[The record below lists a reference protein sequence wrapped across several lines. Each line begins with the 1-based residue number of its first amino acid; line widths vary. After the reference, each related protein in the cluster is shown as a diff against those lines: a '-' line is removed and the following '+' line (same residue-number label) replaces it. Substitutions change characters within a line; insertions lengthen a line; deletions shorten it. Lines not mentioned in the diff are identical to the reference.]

1 MRRVAPHGKRAL
13 KRPACGDGST
23 IPEMT
28 TYQIPSDEVHLWRAS
43 LDVSDQLAADLRV
56 LLDHNELQRAD
67 RFRVPHA
74 ARRFIAARAVLRT
87 LLGRVIG
94 TDPADVEFEYSERGK
109 PSVAGAPH
117 FNASDSGDTVVVA
130 MASAE
135 IGVDVEGL
143 RPVSNRDR
151 LARRICTDHELEQ
164 LAALSETEADAWL
177 LRLWTFKEAALK
189 AVGLGLPGGLR
200 NVDVDLHPGRPP
212 QLRQLREHC
221 DGWSL
226 LTADIDH
233 DLLCSIVVRG
243 DGWRLITREF
253 TFQST

>member
-1 MRRVAPHGKRAL
+1 
-13 KRPACGDGST
+13 
-23 IPEMT
+23 MT
-28 TYQIPSDEVHLWRAS
+28 AFDLPPDEVHLWHAS
-43 LDVSDQLAADLRV
+43 LDIGNDVATELRA
-56 LLDHNELQRAD
+56 LLDPGELARAD

-87 LLGRVIG
+87 LLGRV
-94 TDPADVEFEYSERGK
+94 TNTEPAAVEFGYGERGK

-135 IGVDVEGL
+135 IGVDIEGL

-151 LARRICTDHELEQ
+151 LARRICTDRELEQ
-164 LAALSETEADAWL
+164 LAELSETEADAWL

-200 NVDVDLHPGRPP
+200 NVDVDLRPGRPP
-212 QLRQLREHC
+212 QLRQLREHR

-226 LTADIDH
+226 LTAEFDQ
-233 DLLCSIVVRG
+233 DLLCSVVVRG
-243 DGWRLITREF
+243 TGWRLINREF
-253 TFQST
+253 LLQSV